1 MWVLNVKW
9 IDSPPGMIDSFKR
22 YFASSL
28 TTRIELVERAEVKG
42 NLQKKPLDEEQAE
55 TLGGSEG
62 GHTDTDVG
70 VVES

>member
-1 MWVLNVKW
+1 
-9 IDSPPGMIDSFKR
+9 MINSFKR
-22 YFASSL
+22 YFASSKRSL
-28 TTRIELVERAEVKG
+28 TTRIELVQRAEVKG